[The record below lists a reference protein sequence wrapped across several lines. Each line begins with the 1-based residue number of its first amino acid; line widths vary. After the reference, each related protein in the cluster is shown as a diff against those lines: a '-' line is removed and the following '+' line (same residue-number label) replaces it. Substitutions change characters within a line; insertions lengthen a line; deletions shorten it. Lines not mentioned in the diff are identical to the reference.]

1 MQRRIFAFRRTRPRR
16 VLPAAT
22 VGWYALV
29 ALAVGSIVLGVYAYS
44 VQYRDGYIVTNL
56 RNPGRGGAAWGLYI
70 AMDVYFVGVSFAGIT
85 VASIARLFKLD
96 VLEPV
101 TRVAELLTIAA
112 LLAGACVVVADLGRP
127 GHGLL
132 ELPALAR
139 PSSPFFGTFT
149 LVVAGYLFS
158 SLVAFFLTGRRDAA
172 TMVRIGPRGL
182 RWFYRCWA
190 SGYRFTA
197 DEHARHGRTT
207 FWLAITILPLLVCAH
222 STLGLI
228 FGIQAG
234 RPGWYSALQA
244 PGFLV
249 LAGASGTGMLILAV
263 VILRR
268 MLRLRA
274 QIPDSAIHWLGG
286 FLWVL
291 ALVYLYFTV
300 VEELTATY
308 AGPTM
313 DRHVAHSIVT
323 GGYSTSFWVYVGT
336 MFVGFAIPF
345 LQYLRGKPSVTGI
358 AIAAALVNVGALVK
372 RLLIVVP
379 SQTHGSYLALEEGTY
394 SPSWIEWSI
403 MAGAASLVLL
413 IILVFARV
421 FPLTPGH
428 QAELTRDTALPP
440 DRWRKLSSLAWA
452 AIAVVLVVVGLTD
465 SFRLWSRGELDPR
478 LPYAPL
484 IFAAGVMMLFSTA
497 IVYELLP
504 GRRPRPPR
512 ARIVDR
518 ARTRVAP
525 PTVALAT
532 SIRATERLSA
542 RSPGGP
548 SESAPSISDPG
559 VSHDRRST

>member
-1 MQRRIFAFRRTRPRR
+1 MAGRIFALARRHPRR
-16 VLPAAT
+16 VLPAGTA
-22 VGWYALV
+22 GWYALI
-29 ALAVGSIVLGVYAYS
+29 ALALGLIGLAIYAYS
-44 VQYRDGYIVTNL
+44 VQFREGYIVTNL

-85 VASIARLFKLD
+85 VASIARLFKLQ

-101 TRVAELLTIAA
+101 TRLAELLTISA

-172 TMVRIGPRGL
+172 TMARIGPRWL
-182 RWFYRCWA
+182 RWFYRGWA

-228 FGIQAG
+228 FGIQVG

-249 LAGASGTGMLILAV
+249 LAGASGTGMLILAT

-274 QIPDSAIHWLGG
+274 QIPDTAIHWLGG

-336 MFVGFAIPF
+336 MFLGFAIPF
-345 LQYLRGKPSVTGI
+345 TQYVRGRPSVRGI
-358 AIAAALVNVGALVK
+358 AIAAALVNVGAVVK

-379 SQTHGSYLALEEGTY
+379 SQTQGSYLALEEGTY
-394 SPSWIEWSI
+394 TPSWIEWSI

-413 IILVFARV
+413 IILVFARI
-421 FPLTPGH
+421 FPLTHGH
-428 QAELTRDTALPP
+428 EPELTRDSTLPR
-440 DRWRKLSSLAWA
+440 DRARKLASIAWA
-452 AIAVVLVVVGLTD
+452 TIALVLVVVGLTD
-465 SFRLWSRGELDPR
+465 SFRLWSGGDLDPR

-497 IVYELLP
+497 VIYELLP
-504 GRRPRPPR
+504 GRRPPR
-512 ARIVDR
+512 AKARIVDR
-518 ARTRVAP
+518 ARTRAAP
-525 PTVALAT
+525 PAVALAT
-532 SIRATERLSA
+532 AIRATERTNRPTSG
-542 RSPGGP
+542 SQP
-548 SESAPSISDPG
+548 
-559 VSHDRRST
+559 